1 MRLLFSALA
10 CLISVSVFGQ
20 SNKDLSFG
28 ITLGSN
34 LSHTVDVRKYPPDII
49 VIAQNSKEV
58 HNNKLGFIA
67 GGFCKWNKTNK
78 SFLFTEFIYTQK
90 GSYSNDLEGSIKSNL
105 NYLALCQS
113 LSYKPFDIDFYIFT
127 GFEAS
132 YLISYTSVFPDNYD
146 ISGCLDVLQYWDQYD
161 SFEYRRFDFGMIAG
175 LFYNLPNPN
184 LSFSFR
190 YTHGLMSMR
199 PTEMPITNE
208 VGSIIDTGK
217 SQINLNRVL
226 NLSIH
231 YTFN

>member
-1 MRLLFSALA
+1 MQRLFIAALA
-10 CLISVSVFGQ
+10 CLISVSVVGQ
-20 SNKDLSFG
+20 TDRDLSFG
-28 ITLGSN
+28 ISIGSN
-34 LSHTVDVRKYPPDII
+34 VSHTVDKRNYPTNNHNE
-49 VIAQNSKEV
+49 VEV

-78 SFLFTEFIYTQK
+78 SLLFTEFIYTQK
-90 GSYSNDLEGSIKSNL
+90 GSYSNDPDGSIKSNL

-184 LSFSFR
+184 FSFSFR
-190 YTHGLMSMR
+190 YTHGLMSIL

-217 SQINLNRVL
+217 RQINLNRVF